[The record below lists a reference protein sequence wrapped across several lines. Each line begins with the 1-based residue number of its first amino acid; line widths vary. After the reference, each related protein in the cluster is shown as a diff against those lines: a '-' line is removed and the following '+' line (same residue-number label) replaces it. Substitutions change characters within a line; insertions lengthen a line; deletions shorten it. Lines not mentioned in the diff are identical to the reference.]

1 MTRLHISNFACAGK
15 KRLTLAIHILSTP
28 IKSWKPAKPTNTAAA
43 ARNAAWRRTRQKF
56 LAPILDYNNFI
67 DFNSIDLLWA
77 LGKPGV
83 IKVANG
89 TSMSADMQ
97 PASIPTRIDS
107 LSSAELSGSN
117 YWGNTISQT
126 VDCCRTNSCLR
137 LKQQWLVT
145 PRAQELPKAA
155 AMHESNLEISVWSW
169 NCHLNQLHAK
179 LEVSSGEGCNKE
191 SRISKKSIPRY
202 SEKLRSWFWSWCVG
216 KIWKTPSR
224 EDPISGGQTL
234 EKALPVRRT
243 ERMKPLQRA
252 LWSLKQSPNHSA
264 PRQATK
270 QDWNCDQQD
279 STSISTIA
287 STVTGFLKSLST
299 VSSTNPDYGQSWI
312 LTHLYLQNFIFFQP
326 VREP

>member
-1 MTRLHISNFACAGK
+1 MCREK
-15 KRLTLAIHILSTP
+15 KLTLAIHILSTP

-126 VDCCRTNSCLR
+126 VDCCRTNSCVR

-279 STSISTIA
+279 STSISRIA

>member
-126 VDCCRTNSCLR
+126 VDCCRTNSCVR

-191 SRISKKSIPRY
+191 SRISKKVFRDIPRNY
-202 SEKLRSWFWSWCVG
+202 AAGFEAGVWERSG
-216 KIWKTPSR
+216 KHPPERI
-224 EDPISGGQTL
+224 QY
-234 EKALPVRRT
+234 PVD
-243 ERMKPLQRA
+243 KP
-252 LWSLKQSPNHSA
+252 
-264 PRQATK
+264 
-270 QDWNCDQQD
+270 
-279 STSISTIA
+279 
-287 STVTGFLKSLST
+287 
-299 VSSTNPDYGQSWI
+299 
-312 LTHLYLQNFIFFQP
+312 
-326 VREP
+326 